1 MSFAAPLLLLGLLLA
16 GVPIAIHLINRRR
29 AVRRVLPTIEFL
41 RRSEKKLA
49 RALRLKQ
56 WLLLALRIAL
66 FVLLPLAMARPFL
79 VAQVEG
85 GAGDAR
91 LPAAVVIVVDDSAS
105 MTRTLDGSNAWEA
118 ARNEAIEAVRELR
131 AWDQVAVI
139 FAGDT
144 SQVSLGTLSDQH
156 TLALDVLREHTP
168 RFGGGDLRAALL
180 SAREIL
186 ATTRQPARRTI
197 VITDNAAHAWAS
209 PATTPLTGLGAIELV
224 QIGEGSPSANLAVRD
239 VRWERSPEGGAD
251 AWQVEADVVLI
262 GEGEQ
267 ADTSVSLMLDGERVA
282 TTLVTLQ
289 GGRGVAS
296 FVHRF
301 GDTTGSIP
309 FAVEVED
316 TVGVAADNLAW
327 GLINER
333 QAARVLLVNGDP
345 RSVQFN
351 DELFFLQRALEAPLG
366 GRASVTVSTIAPSAL
381 QATELDAYDVVV
393 LANIDELDPLAS
405 TALQAY
411 VRAGGGV
418 LLTVGERTDAARWN
432 ATMEPLLPRPMRDV
446 RRLAGPTDRDLGIR
460 ATRIAAVDTTHP
472 IFRVFSLPGGET
484 LQSGLVWQYGL
495 VDPQADDTARTIAS
509 FGDGAPL
516 LMERP
521 IGSGSVLLWLTTID
535 SDWNDLP
542 VRTAYLP
549 LMHRMVDYL
558 ARRGGGGAAAV
569 VGQRTTIALEARRAP
584 RVAVDSPNGTR
595 QILVP
600 ADGETTVSYAPDVA
614 GIHRVFV
621 DVAGTF
627 EPAAELDLVAG
638 PPQPES
644 ELAVFDADAL
654 TALQASAAEGTASV
668 EQARSSGRTLWP
680 MLLFFVLVVL
690 YVETAVS
697 ARRRVWERL
706 RARWRPQPG

>member
-1 MSFAAPLLLLGLLLA
+1 MSFAAPFLLLGLLLA

-41 RRSEKKLA
+41 RRSEKKVA

-56 WLLLALRIAL
+56 WLLLALRIAV

-79 VAQVEG
+79 VADVEG
-85 GAGDAR
+85 AAGDGR
-91 LPAAVVIVVDDSAS
+91 LPAAVVVIVDDSAS
-105 MTRTLDGSNAWEA
+105 MTRALGASNAWEL
-118 ARNEAIEAVRELR
+118 AREEAIEAVRELR

-139 FAGDT
+139 FAGD
-144 SQVSLGTLSDQH
+144 SSLVSLGTLSDQH
-156 TLALDVLREHTP
+156 TLAIDALREHTP
-168 RFGGGDLRAALL
+168 RYGGGDLRAALL

-197 VITDNAAHAWAS
+197 VITDNAAHAWSS
-209 PATTPLTGLGAIELV
+209 PVSTPLTGLGAIEIV
-224 QIGEGSPSANLAVRD
+224 PIGENAAQANLAVGE

-251 AWQVEADVVLI
+251 AWQVEADVSVI
-262 GEGEQ
+262 GESELTEATVRLVLGGE
-267 ADTSVSLMLDGERVA
+267 SVA

-301 GDTTGSIP
+301 GDTSGSIP
-309 FAVEVED
+309 FAIEVDD
-316 TVGVAADNLAW
+316 TTGVVADNISW

-366 GRASVTVSTIAPSAL
+366 GRSNVTIATVAPAAL
-381 QATELDAYDVVV
+381 QATELENYDVVV
-393 LANIDELDPLAS
+393 LANIDELNPLAS

-432 ATMEPLLPRPMRDV
+432 ATMEPLLPRPMRDI
-446 RRLAGPTDRDLGIR
+446 RRLAGPTDRDIGIR
-460 ATRIAAVDTTHP
+460 ATRIATVDTTHP

-535 SDWNDLP
+535 SDWTDLP

-549 LMHRMVDYL
+549 LVHRMVDYL
-558 ARRGGGGAAAV
+558 ARRGGGGAASV
-569 VGQRTTIALEARRAP
+569 VGQRTTISLEARRAP
-584 RVAVDSPNGTR
+584 RVAVDAPDGTR
-595 QILVP
+595 EVLVP
-600 ADGETTVSYAPDVA
+600 AEGETTVVYTPRVA
-614 GIHRVFV
+614 GVHRVFV

-638 PPQPES
+638 PPQAES
-644 ELAVFDADAL
+644 ELVAVEAEL
-654 TALQASAAEGTASV
+654 LENLRASAAEGTASV
-668 EQARSSGRTLWP
+668 EEARSSGRTIWP
-680 MLLFFVLVVL
+680 MLLFFLLIVL